1 MCQHLPLCVI
11 IYILQVLSFY
21 QMIDEAGSQ
30 LGINNSCLMKVKNK
44 KLRNDVGFEEIV
56 KFLIYQKAVIDY
68 AGLN

>member
-1 MCQHLPLCVI
+1 
-11 IYILQVLSFY
+11 
-21 QMIDEAGSQ
+21 MIDEAGSQ